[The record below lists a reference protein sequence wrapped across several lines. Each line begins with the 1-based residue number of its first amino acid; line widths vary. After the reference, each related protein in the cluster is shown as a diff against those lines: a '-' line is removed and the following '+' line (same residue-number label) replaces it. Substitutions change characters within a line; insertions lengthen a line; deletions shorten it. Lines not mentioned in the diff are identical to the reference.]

1 MHRYR
6 DVDPEIRMSCIKS
19 LGIWV
24 VSYPS
29 LFLQDIY
36 LKYLGW
42 TLNDKVRNILVH
54 SFFYLIRTSTE
65 SDNEDLQ
72 SLFCSFHCC
81 RMLELEGLPFLPC
94 KVCMKWM
101 TTYLPLVSSLRGF
114 TAG

>member
-6 DVDPEIRMSCIKS
+6 DVDPDIRMSCIKS

-42 TLNDKVRNILVH
+42 TLNDQVTIGLILFLLCLLIPLCDH
-54 SFFYLIRTSTE
+54 EACSLYLCTSF
-65 SDNEDLQ
+65 
-72 SLFCSFHCC
+72 C
-81 RMLELEGLPFLPC
+81 RMLELEELLSLPC
-94 KVCMKWM
+94 KACM
-101 TTYLPLVSSLRGF
+101 T
-114 TAG
+114 